1 MKQEARYRLAD
12 TTVAEPLVDGW
23 PAWAQLV
30 SPMPAALH
38 LLNFQTFALSSYLE
52 DPAAHVRASRDPD
65 LIGGPFVD
73 IAPERAEEVRRLLD
87 DMRAR
92 RGAQLSLAR
101 SFVDFHNWLVAE
113 ATGQSL
119 EPYYAAVPEALRGY
133 VELVYDYYNR
143 PTVRLHENL
152 LYHSDY
158 YDATLQSFKLWRLES
173 DLTRTF
179 FMSTPRLHGEGEFDL
194 RRPFA
199 DSSWDE
205 LFKLDV
211 EPQPLGRVREALGLD
226 ASEEARLLPL
236 LTTEPAAPPPPWEGD
251 EVRVR
256 YFGHAC
262 LLIEWKGVSILT
274 DPFVGAAPAAG
285 GMERFSYRDLPAHI
299 DFALVTHNH
308 QDHFALETLLRLRHR
323 IGHLVVPRNQ
333 GLLYGD
339 MSLKLLTK
347 RLGFPRVVELEALEA
362 IQFPGG
368 EIVGVPFLGEHG
380 DLAHSKSAY
389 VVRAGRQQILIAADS
404 DCLDRELYVNI
415 RRALGPVETVFLGTE
430 SVGAPLSWGCG
441 PLFPR
446 KMQRAHE
453 QGRRYHG
460 SDAARGV
467 ELLETIG
474 ARRVYNY
481 AMGFEPWVEHLLGL
495 GMTEDAPQYVESEK
509 LITRAAERGLLTSER
524 LCGKTE
530 FVIEESAAAS
540 PVAVAATP
548 GGARTGRPAAPEADD
563 ARDAE
568 DQFAF

>member
-1 MKQEARYRLAD
+1 MAAETRYRLAD

-23 PAWAQLV
+23 SAWAQLI
-30 SPMPAALH
+30 SPVPAALH

-52 DPAAHVRASRDPD
+52 DPEAHVAASRDPD

-73 IAPERAEEVRRLLD
+73 VPPERAGEVRGLLD

-92 RGAQLSLAR
+92 RGAALELAR
-101 SFVDFHNWLVAE
+101 SFTDFHNWLVGE
-113 ATGQSL
+113 AQGQSL

-143 PTVRLHENL
+143 PIVRLHENL
-152 LYHSDY
+152 LYHGDH
-158 YDATLQSFKLWRLES
+158 YDETLQSLKLWRLER
-173 DLTRTF
+173 DLTRPF
-179 FMSTPRLHGEGEFDL
+179 FMSTPRLAGEGQFDW

-199 DSSWDE
+199 DSSLDE
-205 LFKLDV
+205 LFRTDV
-211 EPQPLGRVREALGLD
+211 EPQPLGRIREALGLG
-226 ASEEARLLPL
+226 ASEEALLLPL

-262 LLIEWKGVSILT
+262 LLIEWRGVSILT

-285 GMERFSYRDLPAHI
+285 GVERFSYRDLPARI

-323 IGHLVVPRNQ
+323 IGQLVVPRNQ

-339 MSLKLLTK
+339 MSLRLLTK
-347 RLGFPRVVELEALEA
+347 RVGFPRVVELEALEA
-362 IQFPGG
+362 IGFPGG
-368 EIVGVPFLGEHG
+368 EIVAVPFLGEHG

-389 VVRAGRQQILIAADS
+389 VVRAGRQQMLVAADS
-404 DCLDRELYVNI
+404 DCLDRELYANV
-415 RRALGPVETVFLGTE
+415 RRTLGPVETVFLGTE

-460 SDAARGV
+460 SDAARGL
-467 ELLETIG
+467 ELLETVA

-481 AMGFEPWVEHLLGL
+481 AMGLEPWVEHLLGL
-495 GMTEDAPQYVESEK
+495 GLTEDAPQFIESEK
-509 LITRAAERGLLTSER
+509 LLARAAERGFLAAER
-524 LCGKTE
+524 LWGKTE
-530 FVIEESAAAS
+530 FFLEE
-540 PVAVAATP
+540 PDAVAALP
-548 GGARTGRPAAPEADD
+548 GVERAAPPAALEADD
-563 ARDAE
+563 ARDAD
-568 DQFAF
+568 DQFVF